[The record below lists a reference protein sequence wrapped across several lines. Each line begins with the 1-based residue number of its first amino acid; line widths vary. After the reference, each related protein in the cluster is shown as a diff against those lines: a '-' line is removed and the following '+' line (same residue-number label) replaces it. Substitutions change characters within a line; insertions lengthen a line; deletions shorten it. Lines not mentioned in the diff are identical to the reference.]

1 MTLNQIEN
9 TLNTLLDYLY
19 RTKGIDLDVDVV
31 IDYHGTYPNLRNYA
45 KTTGDIIYFSPKI
58 LRASEDRLQGLL
70 RHELAH
76 VLLIQGG
83 DFDHSEAYADEI
95 AESFFGKPIF
105 YDRQDVQCVSGG
117 VRPRPLYLPQ

>member
-1 MTLNQIEN
+1 MTLDQIEDV
-9 TLNTLLDYLY
+9 LNNLLDYLY
-19 RTKGIDLDVDVV
+19 RTKGIDLNVDVV
-31 IDYHGTYPNLRNYA
+31 IDYHGSYPKRRDYA
-45 KTTGDIIYFSPKI
+45 KTTGTVIYFSPKI

-76 VLLIQGG
+76 ALLIQAG
-83 DFDHSEAYADEI
+83 DFDHSEAYTDEI

-105 YDRQDVQCVSGG
+105 YDKQDVQCISGG